1 MGKTGHT
8 NLHRNIR
15 SLRKAN
21 GESQLELALAIGVS
35 GSSTISN
42 YEAGRNNPDLDLC
55 LRIREAGYNIV
66 WTPWAELTHY
76 ESKSRG
82 TDTET
87 EEKKRFFIGETNRF
101 LRKWYRVLEEGDP
114 YYNPNL
120 TRDKE
125 DFSLR

>member
-21 GESQLELALAIGVS
+21 GASQLELALAIGVS

-55 LRIREAGYNIV
+55 LRIA
-66 WTPWAELTHY
+66 AHY
-76 ESKSRG
+76 GVTLDALVYGEFEGALPEES
-82 TDTET
+82 
-87 EEKKRFFIGETNRF
+87 EKGE
-101 LRKWYRVLEEGDP
+101 RK
-114 YYNPNL
+114 
-120 TRDKE
+120 
-125 DFSLR
+125 